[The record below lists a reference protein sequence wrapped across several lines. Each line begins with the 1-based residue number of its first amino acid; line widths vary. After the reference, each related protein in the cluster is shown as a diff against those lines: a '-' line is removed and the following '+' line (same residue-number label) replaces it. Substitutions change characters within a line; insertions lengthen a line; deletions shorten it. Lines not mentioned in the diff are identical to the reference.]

1 MVGDYFS
8 DLYLTRNRSLNVIE
22 STALDA
28 ATTKSGA
35 SRAATGSPRGAGSRS
50 SECNTDL
57 QIGEARELR
66 DKKKE
71 IRSRD
76 QALQFL
82 GVGKPMPDALLQQ
95 RIAYVKRGLMGR
107 SKEGYAI
114 QKQYA
119 KYWSEIQKSQETGN
133 QKQLIQAQ
141 DGVLKIHKEL
151 AKQKLAA
158 PAARPESS
166 GIVTG
171 RIGATV
177 TPPFDY
183 AFTLYN
189 LPHWDSIV
197 GNPTLSGSANKDTGQ
212 ISNSAV
218 TDYKAESSGNVY
230 SEMGIYFRS
239 PWALANLSLSANPA
253 LFFEW
258 WINCLEPGATSAGT
272 AWLEISAR
280 QGDST
285 EWRGSQFTSPT
296 SWFVFN
302 QFNFDWGSNP
312 GAFLSTQ
319 LNGLDPSYECLL
331 YVAKLNRVDGAGW
344 PRSLAGSVL
353 SVTVPSL
360 TFELD
365 AVQIFE

>member
-1 MVGDYFS
+1 M
-8 DLYLTRNRSLNVIE
+8 
-22 STALDA
+22 
-28 ATTKSGA
+28 
-35 SRAATGSPRGAGSRS
+35 
-50 SECNTDL
+50 
-57 QIGEARELR
+57 R
-66 DKKKE
+66 DKNKE

-76 QALQFL
+76 QALEFL

-95 RIAYVKRGLMGR
+95 RIAYVKRGLTGR

-119 KYWSEIQKSQETGN
+119 KYWSEIQKSQKTGN
-133 QKQLIQAQ
+133 QQQLTRAQ
-141 DGVLKIHKEL
+141 DAILKIHKDL
-151 AKQKLAA
+151 AKQKLAG
-158 PAARPESS
+158 PAVRAESS
-166 GIVTG
+166 GIIAG

-189 LPHWDSIV
+189 LPAWDSII

-239 PWALANLSLSANPA
+239 PWANANLSLSASPA
-253 LFFEW
+253 SFFEW
-258 WINCLEPGATSAGT
+258 WINCLEPGATTAGT

-285 EWRGSQFTSPT
+285 EWLGSRSLFNSPMP
-296 SWFVFN
+296 WFVFN
-302 QFNFDWGSNP
+302 QFNFNWGSNP
-312 GAFLSTQ
+312 GAFLSTR

-331 YVAKLNRVDGAGW
+331 YVAVLNQVDAAGW

-360 TFELD
+360 TLELD
-365 AVQIFE
+365 AVPVLNPG